1 MYLKS
6 GSAKLLIIII
16 FLCAIRAYAQYDYNY
31 PPPIEKN
38 DGLEVASLLEFTTD
52 TTNLFKLL
60 HQLKEHENHLHSM
73 LFFKDGQLLLEEYFN
88 GQKPEEVHDLRS
100 VTKSIR
106 ALLVGIAIDKGFI
119 KSVDD
124 SIEKYFGT
132 VYSEVDWSVKRKITI
147 ENLLTMSSGLDCND
161 WNKKSKGQEDRVHKK
176 KDWITYTLQLPLV
189 NEPGTVSNYCSMGTV
204 LLAEIIRIA
213 SGMEID
219 EFAQKYLFEPL
230 GIIHQKWGHTSSKEV
245 ITSGK
250 RLYLRSRDLAKLG
263 LLVANQ
269 GNWKGNQLVSSNW
282 IMEATTS
289 KTKITNLDYGYL
301 WWSIPLQSNGNIL
314 VSKTATGNGG
324 QYIFIIPD
332 NDLVVIFTGDA
343 YNLPEDKLPFTIM
356 QKAIL
361 PLF

>member
-1 MYLKS
+1 MANRLLLWYTILAFTVGYSQS
-6 GSAKLLIIII
+6 G
-16 FLCAIRAYAQYDYNY
+16 YNY
-31 PPPIEKN
+31 TPPIQKN
-38 DGLEVASLLEFTTD
+38 DGLEVASLLEFSTD
-52 TTNLFKLL
+52 TIKVFKLL
-60 HQLKEHENHLHSM
+60 QQLDKQENYIHSM
-73 LFFKDGQLLLEEYFN
+73 LVLKDGQLLVEEYFN

-132 VYSEVDWSVKRKITI
+132 VYSEVDWSEKRKITI

-161 WNKKSKGQEDRVHKK
+161 WDKKSKGQEDRVHKK
-176 KDWITYTLQLPLV
+176 KDWIAYTLQLPLV
-189 NEPGTVSNYCSMGTV
+189 NEPGKVSNYCSMGTV
-204 LLAEIIRIA
+204 LLAEIIKIT
-213 SGMEID
+213 SGMEVD
-219 EFAQKYLFEPL
+219 EFAKKYLFEPM
-230 GIIHQKWGHTSSKEV
+230 GITHQKWGHTNAKEV

-269 GNWKGNQLVSSNW
+269 GQWKGNQLVSSNW
-282 IMEATTS
+282 IMEATTP

-301 WWSIPLQSNGNIL
+301 WWNIPLQFNGNIL
-314 VSKTATGNGG
+314 VSRTATGNGG

-332 NDLVVIFTGDA
+332 KDLVVIFTGGA

-361 PLF
+361 PVF

>member
-1 MYLKS
+1 MLRKI
-6 GSAKLLIIII
+6 LISSTF
-16 FLCAIRAYAQYDYNY
+16 FLYTLGHSQSNY
-31 PPPIEKN
+31 SYTPPIQKK

-60 HQLKEHENHLHSM
+60 HQLKEHENYLHSM
-73 LFFKDGQLLLEEYFN
+73 LVFKDGQLLLEEYFN

-124 SIEKYFGT
+124 SIEKYFGNI
-132 VYSEVDWSVKRKITI
+132 YSEVDWSEKRKITI

-161 WNKKSKGQEDRVHKK
+161 WDKKSKGQEDRVHKK
-176 KDWITYTLQLPLV
+176 KDWIAYTLQLPLV

-204 LLAEIIRIA
+204 LLAEIIKIT
-213 SGMEID
+213 SGMEMD
-219 EFAQKYLFEPL
+219 EFAKKHLFDPM
-230 GIIHQKWGHTSSKEV
+230 GITHQKWGHTSSKEV

-250 RLYLRSRDLAKLG
+250 RLYLRSRDLAKMG

-324 QYIFIIPD
+324 QYIFVIPEEEI
-332 NDLVVIFTGDA
+332 VVVFTGGA

>member
-6 GSAKLLIIII
+6 GFIQLLIIISV
-16 FLCAIRAYAQYDYNY
+16 LCSVRAYTQSSYNY
-31 PPPIEKN
+31 TPPIQKN

-52 TTNLFKLL
+52 TTKLFKLL
-60 HQLKEHENHLHSM
+60 QQLNEQKNYIHSM
-73 LFFKDGQLLLEEYFN
+73 LVLKDGQLLLEEYFN

-132 VYSEVDWSVKRKITI
+132 VYSDVDWSEKRNITI
-147 ENLLTMSSGLDCND
+147 ADLLTMSSGLDCND
-161 WNKKSKGQEDRVHKK
+161 WDKKSKGQEDRVHKK
-176 KDWITYTLQLPLV
+176 KDWIATTLQLPLV

-204 LLAEIIRIA
+204 LLAEIIKIVT
-213 SGMEID
+213 GMEVD
-219 EFAQKYLFEPL
+219 EFAKEYLFEPM
-230 GIIHQKWGHTSSKEV
+230 GITHQKWGHTSDKKV

-263 LLVANQ
+263 LLVAYQ

-282 IMEATTS
+282 IMEATTP

-301 WWSIPLQSNGNIL
+301 WWNIPLQSNGNIHI
-314 VSKTATGNGG
+314 SKTATGNGG
-324 QYIFIIPD
+324 QYIFVIPEEEM
-332 NDLVVIFTGDA
+332 VVVFTGGA

-361 PLF
+361 PIF